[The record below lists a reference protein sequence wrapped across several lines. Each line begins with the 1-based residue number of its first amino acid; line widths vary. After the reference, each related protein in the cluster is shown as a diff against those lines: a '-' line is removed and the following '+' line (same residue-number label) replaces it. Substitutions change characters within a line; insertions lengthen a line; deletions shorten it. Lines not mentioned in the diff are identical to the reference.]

1 MADTKARKKLQTLVF
16 ARVESDRHFLPR
28 GWKQGDKERE
38 QGTYILKICKERYV
52 TLNV

>member
-1 MADTKARKKLQTLVF
+1 MADTKARKKLPTLVF

-28 GWKQGDKERE
+28 GWKQREKERE
-38 QGTYILKICKERYV
+38 QGTYIKICKERYV